1 MPSQIVLG
9 NLNTLI
15 EYVGMAW
22 ATVLISTSR
31 PALEMNFSFHP
42 ITRFDIFSWISLN
55 VLTLDLPH
63 VMGKPR

>member
-1 MPSQIVLG
+1 MPSQIDLSS
-9 NLNTLI
+9 LNTLI
-15 EYVGMAW
+15 EYVGMVW
-22 ATVLISTSR
+22 TTILISASR

-42 ITRFDIFSWISLN
+42 ITHFDIFSWISLN